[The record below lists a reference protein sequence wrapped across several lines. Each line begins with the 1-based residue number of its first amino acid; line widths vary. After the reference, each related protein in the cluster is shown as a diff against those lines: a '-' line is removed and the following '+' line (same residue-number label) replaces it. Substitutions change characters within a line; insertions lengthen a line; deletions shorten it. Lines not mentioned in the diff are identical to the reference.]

1 MIRPNAIKFKSILWK
16 CFKNTKE
23 LNYPKFGLNF
33 VSNFPNKNK
42 EFLRI
47 CGYETFGKFIIRIDI
62 LERLFLEIILRSKN
76 YKFKLDSKI
85 LNLLGCSKEDF
96 IKFIKYLNYK
106 IMNEGDNIEFKFT
119 PRKDKKSNLK
129 IKQNAFSILQK
140 LKV

>member
-106 IMNEGDNIEFKFT
+106 IMNEGDTIEFKFT
-119 PRKDKKSNLK
+119 PKKDKKSNLK

>member
-16 CFKNTKE
+16 CYKNTKE

-33 VSNFPNKNK
+33 LSNFPNKNK

-47 CGYETFGKFIIRIDI
+47 CGFETFGKFIIRIDI
-62 LERLFLEIILRSKN
+62 LERLFLEIISRSKN

-106 IMNEGDNIEFKFT
+106 IINNKNDIEFKFA
-119 PRKDKKSNLK
+119 PKKK
-129 IKQNAFSILQK
+129 REII
-140 LKV
+140 

>member
-1 MIRPNAIKFKSILWK
+1 M
-16 CFKNTKE
+16 
-23 LNYPKFGLNF
+23 
-33 VSNFPNKNK
+33 SNFPNKNK

-47 CGYETFGKFIIRIDI
+47 CGFETFGKFIIRIDI

-106 IMNEGDNIEFKFT
+106 IMNEGDTIEFKFT